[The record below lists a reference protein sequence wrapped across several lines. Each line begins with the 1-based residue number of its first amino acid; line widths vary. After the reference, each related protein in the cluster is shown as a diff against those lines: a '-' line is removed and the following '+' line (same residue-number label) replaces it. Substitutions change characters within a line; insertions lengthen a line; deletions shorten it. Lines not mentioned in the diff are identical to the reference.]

1 MRECRNWPLFN
12 LFHCWMHKSRS
23 WAESPAG
30 TSGTS
35 IWRLQVSI
43 SGGLNLILK
52 VVIERGFDWEV
63 FWYVIYV
70 NEVTL
75 SESAVSLVCLV
86 MPCHSCCKLCQ
97 IFFNYHNVNG
107 PSPVLAYRNK
117 CQSCLNLRSDATAAK
132 TKSSKQN
139 ANHMSNNPGNHV
151 KKVNW
156 TIIMPAAPESFRLLL
171 VCTFSRPTW
180 ISFCFAL
187 LQQVQLPWQVAQR
200 VVQICLH
207 TPEKN
212 SATVCIQIEIPWM
225 IQTATATQG

>member
-1 MRECRNWPLFN
+1 MRTPSGDYAKGPCSTCSTAGCKSQEAGLYRLALRGHPYGAGKFQSLPDSV
-12 LFHCWMHKSRS
+12 LPSRS
-23 WAESPAG
+23 SSRED
-30 TSGTS
+30 S
-35 IWRLQVSI
+35 IGRC
-43 SGGLNLILK
+43 
-52 VVIERGFDWEV
+52 FD
-63 FWYVIYV
+63 I

-86 MPCHSCCKLCQ
+86 MPCHSCCKLCP

-151 KKVNW
+151 KKINW

>member
-1 MRECRNWPLFN
+1 MRTPSGDYAKGPCSTCSTAGCKSQEAGLYRLALRGHPYGAGKFQSLPDSV
-12 LFHCWMHKSRS
+12 LPSRS
-23 WAESPAG
+23 SSRED
-30 TSGTS
+30 S
-35 IWRLQVSI
+35 IGRC
-43 SGGLNLILK
+43 
-52 VVIERGFDWEV
+52 FD
-63 FWYVIYV
+63 I

-151 KKVNW
+151 KKNQLDNNHASC
-156 TIIMPAAPESFRLLL
+156 TRIFSIASGLHLLSAHLNFLLL
-171 VCTFSRPTW
+171 
-180 ISFCFAL
+180 CFASAGS
-187 LQQVQLPWQVAQR
+187 VAMAGGTTSSSNLFTHPGKKQCN
-200 VVQICLH
+200 CLH
-207 TPEKN
+207 PN
-212 SATVCIQIEIPWM
+212 
-225 IQTATATQG
+225 

>member
-1 MRECRNWPLFN
+1 MQ
-12 LFHCWMHKSRS
+12 KSRS
-23 WAESPAG
+23 WPVSPG
-30 TSGTS
+30 TAWTS
-35 IWRLQVSI
+35 IWRWQVWI
-43 SGGLNLILK
+43 SSRLSLILK